1 MCLCLFT
8 YCILLKMLGGLQI
21 FLLGGNFNFIF
32 IELDACFS
40 TKSGRL
46 CISIWS
52 PIAFLSTQKP
62 FLIFGEGQVNF
73 PTERLQQVLH
83 FSNRAGFISDNQ
95 FASRPYYSIHLC
107 QDRLQF
113 APVQE
118 KKVRLES
125 LSVH

>member
-1 MCLCLFT
+1 MKGIRIQYSRSSQVADCR
-8 YCILLKMLGGLQI
+8 GQ
-21 FLLGGNFNFIF
+21 
-32 IELDACFS
+32 
-40 TKSGRL
+40 GRL

-118 KKVRLES
+118 KKMI
-125 LSVH
+125 SV